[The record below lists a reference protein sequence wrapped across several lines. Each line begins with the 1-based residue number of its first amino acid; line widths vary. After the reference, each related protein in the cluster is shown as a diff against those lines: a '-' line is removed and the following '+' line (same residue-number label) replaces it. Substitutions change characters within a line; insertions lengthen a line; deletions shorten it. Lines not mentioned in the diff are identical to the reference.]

1 MDEEATVRDR
11 ARLLRR
17 SQALSVAF
25 SRRVGRKILLLV
37 DDTKALFNPY
47 TRDRIPHISK
57 VFVVFDEVT
66 LLDITGMHDRTVIE
80 GRYLRSNT
88 ANGSL
93 RFIELESDVELTQ
106 FVSSDWDYSL
116 SPVSDQEVE
125 RVFCEFLQVFP
136 EYDPDDTAGYRA
148 EVDFG

>member
-1 MDEEATVRDR
+1 MDEETTVRDR

-25 SRRVGRKILLLV
+25 SRHVGRSILLLV

-47 TRDRIPHISK
+47 TRDRIPHVSK

-66 LLDITGMHDRTVIE
+66 LLDVTGKHDRGVIE

-88 ANGSL
+88 ANGSFRL
-93 RFIELESDVELTQ
+93 LELSSDDELAQ
-106 FVSSDWDYSL
+106 FVSTDWDYTL
-116 SPVSDQEVE
+116 SPVSDEE
-125 RVFCEFLQVFP
+125 IESVFREFLQAFP
-136 EYDPDDTAGYRA
+136 EYGPEEMAGCS
-148 EVDFG
+148 VCG